1 MSTPP
6 PVDRPKSTLPERRRA
21 EAVGK
26 VVGAFES
33 ETSAV
38 ILRTSPHNQ
47 NVLLYA
53 VGIGLV
59 LCILLSAVVKLD
71 RVVVGTGRTVPIGG
85 SLYVS
90 PLDSGIV
97 REVRVKSG
105 DIVRKGQ
112 VLATLDS
119 TFTQADRTQLQQ
131 RFASDVAA
139 VARLSAETSG
149 RAYIPADKD
158 VNTTLQSS
166 IYAQHAAEKASNLAD
181 FDARIRASESQ
192 VAQYDSDVKQYTQRL
207 QLSEKVEQTYGPLAE
222 KGYVSNLQVLQAK
235 DQHAEAARF
244 LADAQNMAAAARQS
258 LQALK
263 SQRESYT
270 QKRLSELGA
279 ELVTTRNDLD
289 ATRQSLNKATRL
301 NELITLDA
309 PADAVVLKVGK
320 VSSGSVA
327 ANGAMSSQAEPLFTL
342 VPLGAPVE
350 VDLRIPAREIGFVKK
365 GDPVQIKLDAY
376 RFTQHG
382 TAKGTITNISDGSF
396 TVSDDNQVVEPYFRV
411 RVAVTEAKLRNV
423 PSDFKLIS
431 GMTLQGDILVGSR
444 TILSYVVEGALRTGS
459 EAMREPQ

>member
-1 MSTPP
+1 MSAPP
-6 PVDRPKSTLPERRRA
+6 PTERPKSTLPERRRA

-38 ILRTSPHNQ
+38 IVRTSPKNDSI
-47 NVLLYA
+47 LLYS

-59 LCILLSAVVKLD
+59 ICLLLSAIVKLD

-85 SLYVS
+85 SLYIS

-97 REVRVKSG
+97 REVRVKAG
-105 DIVRKGQ
+105 DIVHKGQ

-119 TFTQADRTQLQQ
+119 TLTEADRTQLQQ
-131 RFASDVAA
+131 RFASDQAA
-139 VARLSAETSG
+139 VARLEAETSG
-149 RAYIPADKD
+149 RAYAPAVKD
-158 VNTTLQSS
+158 VYSSLQAS
-166 IYAQHAAEKASNLAD
+166 IYAQHVSEKSSNMAD
-181 FDARIRASESQ
+181 FDARIRAAEAQ
-192 VAQYDSDVKQYTQRL
+192 VAQYESDARQYSQRL

-235 DQHAEAARF
+235 DQRAEAART

-263 SQRESYT
+263 AQRESYV
-270 QKRLSELGA
+270 QKRLSDLGA

-289 ATRQSLNKATRL
+289 ATRQSLTKATRINQL
-301 NELITLDA
+301 LTLDA

-327 ANGAMSSQAEPLFTL
+327 ANGAMSSQSEPLFTL

-350 VDLRIPAREIGFVKK
+350 VDMHIPASEIGFVKK

-396 TVSDDNQVVEPYFRV
+396 TMSDDNQVVDPYFRV
-411 RVAVTEAKLRNV
+411 RIAVTDAKLRNV
-423 PSDFKLIS
+423 PKDFKLIP

-444 TILSYVVEGALRTGS
+444 TILSYIVEGALRTGS

>member
-6 PVDRPKSTLPERRRA
+6 VERPKNLLPERRRA

-33 ETSAV
+33 ETAAV
-38 ILRTSPHNQ
+38 ILKTSPHRQ
-47 NVLLYA
+47 EILLYA
-53 VGIGLV
+53 VGLGL
-59 LCILLSAVVKLD
+59 LICLALSAVVKLD
-71 RVVVGTGRTVPIGG
+71 RVVVGVGRTVPVGG

-97 REVRVKSG
+97 REVKVKAG
-105 DIVRKGQ
+105 DIVHKGQ

-119 TFTQADRTQLQQ
+119 TFTEADRAQLQQ
-131 RFASDVAA
+131 RFASDQAA
-139 VARLSAETSG
+139 VERLEAEAN
-149 RAYIPADKD
+149 RRRYAPKIHDE
-158 VNTTLQSS
+158 NTALQASL
-166 IYAQHAAEKASNLAD
+166 YAQHAAENASNLAD
-181 FDARIRASESQ
+181 FNARIRAIESQ
-192 VAQYDSDVKQYTQRL
+192 VAQYDSDVKQYSQRL

-235 DQHAEAARF
+235 DQRTEATRF
-244 LADAQNMAAAARQS
+244 LADAQNMASAARQS

-263 SQRESYT
+263 AQKESYV
-270 QKRLSELGA
+270 QKRLSDVSA
-279 ELVTTRNDLD
+279 ELVTTRNDLE

-327 ANGAMSSQAEPLFTL
+327 ANGAMSSQSEPLFTL

-350 VDLRIPAREIGFVKK
+350 VDLRLPAGEIGFVKK

-382 TAKGTITNISDGSF
+382 TATGKITNISDGSF
-396 TVSDDNQVVEPYFRV
+396 TVSDDNQVVDPYFRV
-411 RVAVTEAKLRNV
+411 RIAVTEAKLRNV
-423 PSDFKLIS
+423 PSDFKLIP

>member
-1 MSTPP
+1 MSAPP
-6 PVDRPKSTLPERRRA
+6 PTERPKSTLPERLRA

-38 ILRTSPHNQ
+38 IVRTSPKNDSI
-47 NVLLYA
+47 LLYS

-59 LCILLSAVVKLD
+59 ICLLLSAIVKLD

-85 SLYVS
+85 SLYIS

-97 REVRVKSG
+97 REVRVKAG
-105 DIVRKGQ
+105 DIVHKGQ

-119 TFTQADRTQLQQ
+119 TLTEADRTQLQQ
-131 RFASDVAA
+131 RFASDQAA
-139 VARLSAETSG
+139 VARLEAETSG
-149 RAYIPADKD
+149 RAYAPAVKD
-158 VNTTLQSS
+158 VYSSLQAS
-166 IYAQHAAEKASNLAD
+166 IYAQHVSEKSSNMAD
-181 FDARIRASESQ
+181 FDARIRAAEAQ
-192 VAQYDSDVKQYTQRL
+192 VAQYESDARQYSQRL

-235 DQHAEAARF
+235 DQRAEAART

-263 SQRESYT
+263 AQRESYV
-270 QKRLSELGA
+270 QKRLSDLGA

-289 ATRQSLNKATRL
+289 ATRQSLTKATRINQL
-301 NELITLDA
+301 LTLDA

-327 ANGAMSSQAEPLFTL
+327 ANGAMSSQSEPLFTL

-350 VDLRIPAREIGFVKK
+350 VDMHIPASEIGFVKK

-396 TVSDDNQVVEPYFRV
+396 TMSDDNQVVDPYFRV
-411 RVAVTEAKLRNV
+411 RIAVTDAKLRNV
-423 PSDFKLIS
+423 PKDFKLIP

-444 TILSYVVEGALRTGS
+444 TILSYIVEGALRTGS

>member
-6 PVDRPKSTLPERRRA
+6 PVDRPKNLLPARRRA

-33 ETSAV
+33 ETAAV
-38 ILRTSPHNQ
+38 ILKTSPERQ
-47 NVLLYA
+47 EILLYA
-53 VGIGLV
+53 VGIGLFI
-59 LCILLSAVVKLD
+59 CILLSSVVKID
-71 RVVVGTGRTVPIGG
+71 RVVVGVGRTVPIGG

-97 REVRVKSG
+97 REVRVKAG

-119 TFTQADRTQLQQ
+119 TFTEADRTQLQQ
-131 RFASDVAA
+131 RFNSDQAA
-139 VARLSAETSG
+139 VSRLEAESTG
-149 RAYIPADKD
+149 RSYVPPIRD
-158 VNTTLQSS
+158 VYTGLQSS
-166 IYAQHAAEKASNLAD
+166 IYSQHLAEKASNLAD
-181 FDARIRASESQ
+181 FDARIRASEAQ
-192 VAQYDSDVKQYTQRL
+192 IAQYDSDTKQYSQRL

-222 KGYVSNLQVLQAK
+222 KGYVSSLQVLQAK
-235 DQHAEAARF
+235 DQRTEAARF
-244 LADAQNMAAAARQS
+244 LADAQGMAAAARQS

-263 SQRESYT
+263 SQREAYI
-270 QKRLSELGA
+270 QKRLADLGA
-279 ELVTTRNDLD
+279 ELVATRNDLD
-289 ATRQSLNKATRL
+289 ATRQSLNKATRM

-327 ANGAMSSQAEPLFTL
+327 ANGSISSQSEALFTL
-342 VPLGAPVE
+342 VPLDAPVE
-350 VDLRIPAREIGFVKK
+350 VDLRIPAAEIGFIKK
-365 GDPVQIKLDAY
+365 GDSVQIKLDAY

-382 TAKGTITNISDGSF
+382 TARGKITNISDGSF
-396 TVSDDNQVVEPYFRV
+396 TVTDDNQVVEPYFRV
-411 RVAVTEAKLRNV
+411 RVAITEAELRNV

-431 GMTLQGDILVGSR
+431 GMTLQGDIMVGSR
-444 TILSYVVEGALRTGS
+444 TILSYLIEGALRTGS

>member
-6 PVDRPKSTLPERRRA
+6 VERPKNLLPERRRA

-33 ETSAV
+33 ETAAV
-38 ILRTSPHNQ
+38 ILKTSPHRQ
-47 NVLLYA
+47 EILLYA
-53 VGIGLV
+53 VGLGL
-59 LCILLSAVVKLD
+59 LICLALSAVVKLD
-71 RVVVGTGRTVPIGG
+71 RVVVGVGRTVPVGG

-97 REVRVKSG
+97 REVKVKAG
-105 DIVRKGQ
+105 DIVHKGQ

-119 TFTQADRTQLQQ
+119 TFTEADRAQLQQ
-131 RFASDVAA
+131 RFASDQAA
-139 VARLSAETSG
+139 VERIEAEAN
-149 RAYIPADKD
+149 RRRYAPKIHDE
-158 VNTTLQSS
+158 NTALQASL
-166 IYAQHAAEKASNLAD
+166 YAQHAAENASNLAD
-181 FDARIRASESQ
+181 FNARIRAIESQ
-192 VAQYDSDVKQYTQRL
+192 VAQYDSDVKQYSQRL

-235 DQHAEAARF
+235 DQRTEATRF
-244 LADAQNMAAAARQS
+244 LADAQSMASAARQS

-263 SQRESYT
+263 AQKESYV
-270 QKRLSELGA
+270 QKRLSDVSA
-279 ELVTTRNDLD
+279 ELVTTRNDLE

-327 ANGAMSSQAEPLFTL
+327 ANGAMSSQSEPLFTL

-350 VDLRIPAREIGFVKK
+350 VDLRLPAGEIGFVKK

-382 TAKGTITNISDGSF
+382 TATGKITNISDGSF
-396 TVSDDNQVVEPYFRV
+396 TVSDDNQVVDPYFRV
-411 RVAVTEAKLRNV
+411 RIAVTEAKLRNV
-423 PSDFKLIS
+423 PSDFKLIP